1 VKKKMIPAGIVLA
14 VASALA
20 AGTFVCKVS
29 AQDDGN
35 RFGRFEFQP
44 DTLVLSRSVY
54 VGTASTVN
62 IGETLPLGC
71 PGGPNGSTVVNVPTT
86 TAGTTTPV
94 TVTCGIASDN
104 GEFPNRFD
112 SHNVWNNA
120 NSDGSF
126 GVTSPIFLD
135 NLTTDGWL
143 LGALPIPTDQVVTS
157 LAPNQSW
164 P

>member
-1 VKKKMIPAGIVLA
+1 MKKKIIPMAITVA
-14 VASALA
+14 VAAALA
-20 AGTFVCKVS
+20 AGTQVSKV
-29 AQDDGN
+29 AANDDN
-35 RFGRFEFQP
+35 FGRFQFQS

-54 VGTASTVN
+54 VGTASTVT

-71 PGGPNGSTVVNVPTT
+71 AGGPNGSTTVNVPTA

-104 GEFPNRFD
+104 GEAPNLFD

-126 GVTSPIFLD
+126 GVTSPIYID
-135 NLTTDGWL
+135 EITTTGTVLTT
-143 LGALPIPTDQVVTS
+143 ITVPTTT
-157 LAPNQSW
+157 
-164 P
+164 